1 LQSIDIGTAQ
11 TRQDLDSIHSS
22 RRHIMKRLA
31 LLGLVL
37 LLTLGFSVNVY
48 AQADTGTGTGTG
60 TTYDDTRD
68 DNDTDWG
75 WLGLL
80 GLAGLMGLK
89 RREPVV
95 HRDTRPANAPV
106 R

>member
-1 LQSIDIGTAQ
+1 
-11 TRQDLDSIHSS
+11 
-22 RRHIMKRLA
+22 MKKLA
-31 LLGLVL
+31 MLGLVL
-37 LLTLGFSVNVY
+37 LLALGFSVNVY
-48 AQADTGTGTGTG
+48 AQTGGDTGTGTG
-60 TTYDDTRD
+60 TTYGDTTRD
-68 DNDTDWG
+68 DNGTDWG

-95 HRDTRPANAPV
+95 HRDTRPATSTT

>member
-1 LQSIDIGTAQ
+1 
-11 TRQDLDSIHSS
+11 
-22 RRHIMKRLA
+22 MKKLA
-31 LLGLVL
+31 MLGLVL
-37 LLTLGFSVNVY
+37 LLGLGLSVNVY
-48 AQADTGTGTGTG
+48 AQADPGTAG
-60 TTYDDTRD
+60 TTYETERA

-95 HRDTRPANAPV
+95 HRDTRPATSTT

>member
-1 LQSIDIGTAQ
+1 
-11 TRQDLDSIHSS
+11 
-22 RRHIMKRLA
+22 MKKLA
-31 LLGLVL
+31 MLGLVL
-37 LLTLGFSVNVY
+37 LLALGFSVNVY
-48 AQADTGTGTGTG
+48 AQADPGTTG
-60 TTYDDTRD
+60 TTYETERD

>member
-1 LQSIDIGTAQ
+1 
-11 TRQDLDSIHSS
+11 
-22 RRHIMKRLA
+22 MKKLA
-31 LLGLVL
+31 MLGLIL
-37 LLTLGFSVNVY
+37 LLAIGFSVNVY
-48 AQADTGTGTGTG
+48 AQTGDTGTATG
-60 TTYDDTRD
+60 TTYETERD

-95 HRDTRPANAPV
+95 HRDTRTATAPT